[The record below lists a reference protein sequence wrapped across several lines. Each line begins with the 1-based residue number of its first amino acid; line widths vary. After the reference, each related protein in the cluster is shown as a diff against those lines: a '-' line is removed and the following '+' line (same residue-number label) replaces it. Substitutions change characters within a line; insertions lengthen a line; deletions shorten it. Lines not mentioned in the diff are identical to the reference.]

1 MAGCILNESLQVRDP
16 SSVRLSPI
24 LSSRSGR
31 LGLVRS
37 RWNRRELGS
46 LGYHGQRQV
55 GRRRPALVFSWH
67 IHYNPRAHS
76 TSCPH
81 LQHDHVLD
89 SACVSQPTDHIRV
102 QLFLSASQWHASQD
116 DVAVSPPATQDGTAF
131 VTGAGNGGAAIT
143 INTVIR

>member
-1 MAGCILNESLQVRDP
+1 MGLRKRDAQVQGDGHI
-16 SSVRLSPI
+16 V

-31 LGLVRS
+31 WTQVRFGQS
-37 RWNRRELGS
+37 RRERES
-46 LGYHGQRQV
+46 LGYRGRRQV
-55 GRRRPALVFSWH
+55 DRCRPVLVFSWY

-89 SACVSQPTDHIRV
+89 SECASQPTDHIRV
-102 QLFLSASQWHASQD
+102 QLFLSASQWHANQD

-131 VTGAGNGGAAIT
+131 VTGAVNGGAAIT